1 MMDKK
6 KKAAAVAAV
15 ALAGIIGVGGAYAY
29 FSGQS
34 ETVQNQFNIVAG
46 SKDKGGSL
54 EITEDWNEDDAKD
67 LEPGEVVTKDVT
79 ITSKVDYDGY
89 VVAKVVIPRIHAMME
104 GDTDYKYYDVF
115 NLCVEDANE
124 ADGVVEGVH
133 SDWKLL
139 SSAVTDEA
147 STYYY
152 GYVNAD
158 GTIGGDDMDIFDNG
172 VSSNLFDKIQEQHF
186 DAIESAKSASV
197 DVSAAIIQ
205 SINPDTGDEFGNV
218 QAAFDYITSHDNQN
232 SFVVTGN
239 EAVSAEKTVDDS
251 QVSDN
256 KSGYPNLEEV
266 DGYKWLTDG
275 GNASDNASSENTT
288 VTDAE

>member
-1 MMDKK
+1 MDKK

-104 GDTDYKYYDVF
+104 GDTEYKYYDVF

-124 ADGVVEGVH
+124 ADGVAEGVH

-239 EAVSAEKTVDDS
+239 EAVSADKTADDS
-251 QVSDN
+251 QASDN
-256 KSGYPNLEEV
+256 ESGYPNLEEV

-275 GNASDNASSENTT
+275 DNTSDNASSENTT